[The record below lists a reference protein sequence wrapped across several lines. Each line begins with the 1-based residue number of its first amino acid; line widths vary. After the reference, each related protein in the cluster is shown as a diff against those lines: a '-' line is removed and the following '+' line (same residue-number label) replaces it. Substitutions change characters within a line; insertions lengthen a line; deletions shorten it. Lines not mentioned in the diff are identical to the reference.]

1 MLVPENVENLLVA
14 GRCASMTH
22 EAMASA
28 RVMSTCMVMGE
39 GAGRAARIA
48 IEEGVPVS
56 KVNVE
61 EVRKDLRESGAYLR
75 D

>member
-1 MLVPENVENLLVA
+1 
-14 GRCASMTH
+14 
-22 EAMASA
+22 
-28 RVMSTCMVMGE
+28 MVMGE

-61 EVRKDLRESGAYLR
+61 EVRKELRESGAYLR

>member
-1 MLVPENVENLLVA
+1 MLGILVVA
-14 GRCASMTH
+14 GRGASRTH

-28 RVMSTCMVMGE
+28 RVMSTCMVRG
-39 GAGRAARIA
+39 GAAGRAAKIA
-48 IEEGVPVS
+48 VEEGVPVS

-61 EVRKDLRESGAYLR
+61 AVREDLRENGAYLR

>member
-1 MLVPENVENLLVA
+1 
-14 GRCASMTH
+14 MTH

-39 GAGRAARIA
+39 AAGRAAKIA
-48 IEEGVPVS
+48 VEEGVPVS

-61 EVRKDLRESGAYLR
+61 AVREDLLENGAYLR

>member
-1 MLVPENVENLLVA
+1 
-14 GRCASMTH
+14 MTH

-39 GAGRAARIA
+39 AAGRAAKIA
-48 IEEGVPVS
+48 VEEGVPVS

-61 EVRKDLRESGAYLR
+61 AVREDLRENGAYLR